1 MFFTYRQNNSL
12 GVFHADDKV
21 AVYVIIEADGA
32 KEADQRAQDWAGIY
46 FNGCDSGDDCPCC
59 GDRWSEAW
67 DDNEGTEEPTIYGEP
82 AQEYL
87 GENNLAFVRAGDDQ
101 RYALVY
107 YAKDNGTPTRIG

>member
-1 MFFTYRQNNSL
+1 VFFTYRQNNSF
-12 GVFHADDKV
+12 GKFDADDKV
-21 AVYVIIEADGA
+21 AVYVIIEADSA

-46 FNGCDSGDDCPCC
+46 FNGCDQGIDCPCC

-87 GENNLAFVRAGDDQ
+87 GTGTAFICTGDDQ

-107 YAKDNGTPTRIG
+107 YAKDEGKPTRIG